1 MLDSSQTDDKNYV
14 EQEKNIPAQGGS
26 PDAGE
31 STDAQSR
38 FEDTDSKVNFT

>member
-1 MLDSSQTDDKNYV
+1 VPDFGQTDDKTYL